1 MDTRRGSAIM
11 SQRKGTK
18 RGVARMVDD
27 RALHLVQSQ
36 LVTVI
41 DDGDEL
47 LVGLLVA
54 GRVRKVE
61 AHERNEREHV
71 GDRQIL

>member
-1 MDTRRGSAIM
+1 
-11 SQRKGTK
+11 
-18 RGVARMVDD
+18 MVDD
-27 RALHLVQSQ
+27 RALHFVQGQ
-36 LVTVI
+36 LIAVI
-41 DDGDEL
+41 DEGDEL

>member
-1 MDTRRGSAIM
+1 
-11 SQRKGTK
+11 
-18 RGVARMVDD
+18 MVHDHS
-27 RALHLVQSQ
+27 LHLVQSQ

-41 DDGDEL
+41 DEGDEL

-61 AHERNEREHV
+61 AHERHERV
-71 GDRQIL
+71 QNLP